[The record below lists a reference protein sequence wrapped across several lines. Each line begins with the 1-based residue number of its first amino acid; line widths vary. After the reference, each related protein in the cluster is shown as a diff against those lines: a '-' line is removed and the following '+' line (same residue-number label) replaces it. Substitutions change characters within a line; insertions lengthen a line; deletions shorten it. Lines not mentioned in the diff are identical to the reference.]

1 MRIFKTLIL
10 FILFYFDEIIHSFL
24 VSYSPIDSIN
34 TKKIISHYM
43 TKSSNLQSLKNRELS
58 FQTNITIQPLKLIDI
73 FPVLYLTS
81 KEFFPDC
88 LTVMDKL
95 EFVKDMIGLFLPK
108 LLSPDVWRHDI
119 IGIYGKKFGN
129 LIAFVD
135 VSLQP

>member
-1 MRIFKTLIL
+1 MRIVKTLIL
-10 FILFYFDEIIHSFL
+10 FILFYSDEMHSFL
-24 VSYSPIDSIN
+24 VSYSTIDSIY
-34 TKKIISHYM
+34 TKKITSHYM
-43 TKSSNLQSLKNRELS
+43 TKSSNLQSLKSREPS
-58 FQTNITIQPLKLIDI
+58 FQTNITVQPLKLIDI

-88 LTVMDKL
+88 STIGDKL

-108 LLSPDVWRHDI
+108 LLNPDVWRHDI
-119 IGIYGKKFGN
+119 IGIYGKLGN